1 VVLYAV
7 DIGLFVLELV
17 GPVSVIF
24 VGRITVNLVG
34 YVDEDEDDNSE
45 LVELTSANVPVEDAI

>member
-1 VVLYAV
+1 MVLYAV